1 MKDTAYKTAIDEM
14 RARKK
19 ELGYTYKE
27 LADLSGVP
35 LPTVQKILGGFTKS
49 PRYENVLAIKKALWP
64 AGLPDTPGEDG
75 RRPGLPAEKGI
86 LPDAPAEYNDPS
98 GKTGLYA
105 EMTGETLRGQGF
117 AAESPAPYYTDPK
130 KAGAA
135 HVYSESF
142 TAARRSGQTPVT
154 SYPLLPH
161 KRQGE
166 YTARDREM
174 LPGDVRTELIDGVIY
189 DLAAPKSIHQII
201 VGEIFNQI
209 YNQIEKCGKDCLVF
223 TAPSDVWLTGDDRNI
238 FQPDL
243 YVICDLNMI
252 DPDGWT
258 RGAPPFVVEVLSPST
273 RSRDILLKAFKYH
286 AAGVHEYWI
295 VDPERKRILVYD
307 YDRDPDGTVY
317 TEYSFDDVVPIG
329 FSGGGC
335 SVDFK
340 RAAAILNRIGWQRS

>member
-75 RRPGLPAEKGI
+75 RRPGVPAEKGI

-189 DLAAPKSIHQII
+189 DLAAPKSVHQII

-209 YNQIEKCGKDCLVF
+209 YNQIEKCGKDCLAF
-223 TAPSDVWLTGDDRNI
+223 SAPTDVWLTKDDRNI
-238 FQPDL
+238 FQPDIF
-243 YVICDLNMI
+243 VICDDRMLEEGGYI
-252 DPDGWT
+252 T
-258 RGAPPFVVEVLSPST
+258 GAPPFIVEVLSPST
-273 RSRDILLKAFKYH
+273 RCRDLLLKAYKYH
-286 AAGVHEYWI
+286 EAGVREYWI
-295 VDPERKRILVYD
+295 VDPDEKRILVYN
-307 YDRDPDGTVY
+307 YDRDPDGTVN
-317 TEYSFDDVVPIG
+317 TAFSFLEDVPVGI
-329 FSGGGC
+329 SGGKC
-335 SVDFK
+335 SINLK
-340 RAAAILNRIGWQRS
+340 RAKAILDRISGG

>member
-1 MKDTAYKTAIDEM
+1 MKDATYNIAIDEM

-35 LPTVQKILGGFTKS
+35 LPTVQKIMGGFTKS
-49 PRYENVLAIKKALWP
+49 PRYDNVLALRRALWP
-64 AGLPDTPGEDG
+64 AGLPDAPLEDG
-75 RRPGLPAEKGI
+75 RRPAGPAEKVI
-86 LPDAPAEYNDPS
+86 LPDAPAEYSDQS

-105 EMTGETLRGQGF
+105 ELTGETLRGQGI
-117 AAESPAPYYTDPK
+117 AAESPAPYYTDSK
-130 KAGAA
+130 KTGRA

-142 TAARRSGQTPVT
+142 TAARRSGQTPGI

-166 YTARDREM
+166 YTAGDREM

-189 DLAAPKSIHQII
+189 DLAAPKSVHQII

-243 YVICDLNMI
+243 YVVCDLDMI

-295 VDPERKRILVYD
+295 VDPERKKILVYN

-329 FSGGGC
+329 FSGGSC
-335 SVDFK
+335 SVDFR

>member
-1 MKDTAYKTAIDEM
+1 MVSEM
-14 RARKK
+14 
-19 ELGYTYKE
+19 
-27 LADLSGVP
+27 SGIP
-35 LPTVQKILGGFTKS
+35 LPTVQKVLGGFTKS
-49 PRYENVLAIKKALWP
+49 PRFETMQALERVLSPGRDSRPTDGGTLPGGSAGGALDVM
-64 AGLPDTPGEDG
+64 AGEPHGIYSHKEFDKDVMAGE
-75 RRPGLPAEKGI
+75 PQAAYLA
-86 LPDAPAEYNDPS
+86 
-98 GKTGLYA
+98 
-105 EMTGETLRGQGF
+105 RGQR
-117 AAESPAPYYTDPK
+117 AQKPLQEDN
-130 KAGAA
+130 
-135 HVYSESF
+135 
-142 TAARRSGQTPVT
+142 RSC
-154 SYPLLPH
+154 YPLLPNR
-161 KRQGE
+161 RQGE
-166 YTARDREM
+166 YTAKDRDS
-174 LPGDVRTELIDGVIY
+174 LPEEVHTELIDGVIY
-189 DLAAPKSIHQII
+189 DMASPKYTHQII
-201 VGEIFNQI
+201 VTELLTQI
-209 YNQIEKCGKDCLVF
+209 NAQIEKCGKDCLVF